1 MFRNIHFFIFSL
13 SLPHTLYVS
22 SCLPVCLSFLLT
34 IERIAR
40 HYKFSLSQAFNR
52 KPDAAAVII
61 VEDDLLFS
69 PDFYE
74 YFNYVAPILDLDKS
88 LFVISAW
95 NDNGFKGKVEDS
107 LALRRTEFFPG
118 LGWLLPKTLYKVVY
132 IAFISIIL
140 YIISPL

>member
-1 MFRNIHFFIFSL
+1 
-13 SLPHTLYVS
+13 
-22 SCLPVCLSFLLT
+22 
-34 IERIAR
+34 
-40 HYKFSLSQAFNR
+40 
-52 KPDAAAVII
+52 

-107 LALRRTEFFPG
+107 LALKRTEFFPG
-118 LGWLLPKTLYKVVY
+118 LGWLLPKTLYKV
-132 IAFISIIL
+132 AFIAII
-140 YIISPL
+140 YYYAT

>member
-1 MFRNIHFFIFSL
+1 MKE
-13 SLPHTLYVS
+13 VS
-22 SCLPVCLSFLLT
+22 DIVTNEFNLELILNTEGLKLRGGYRADGA
-34 IERIAR
+34 ERIAR

-52 KPDAAAVII
+52 RPDAAAIII

-74 YFNYVAPILDLDKS
+74 YFNNVAPILDLDKS

-107 LALRRTEFFPG
+107 LALKRTEFFPG
-118 LGWLLPKTLYKVVY
+118 LGWLLPRTLYKVLKCNRY
-132 IAFISIIL
+132 QF
-140 YIISPL
+140 